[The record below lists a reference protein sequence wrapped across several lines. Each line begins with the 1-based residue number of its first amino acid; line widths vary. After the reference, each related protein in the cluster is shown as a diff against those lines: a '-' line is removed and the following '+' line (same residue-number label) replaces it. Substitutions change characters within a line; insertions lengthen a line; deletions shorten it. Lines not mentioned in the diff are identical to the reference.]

1 MDRPFNVQV
10 VADREALFD
19 DYRKK
24 YRYLQIGKW
33 NDKYPLLVKSN

>member
-1 MDRPFNVQV
+1 MDRSFNVQV
-10 VADREALFD
+10 VAEELFD